1 MPDPQPNGITTTG
14 EGLASAPPDI
24 ARLNAGVSALRTKA
38 ADAREATAASLQRMI
53 DALRTAGIAE
63 SDLQTRRMA
72 VTPEFDYDKG
82 KQRPRG
88 VRATNVVSVTIRDL
102 DNAGAIIDATLSAGG
117 DDAVLHGIDFAIE
130 HPDAQHDAA
139 LRAAVADARRK
150 AETLA
155 AATGVTLGG
164 PLRISELDVRG
175 GPQPRLMMAAMD
187 TESAPTPVA
196 PGEVD
201 VTARVEVTWAIA

>member
-1 MPDPQPNGITTTG
+1 MPEPPANGITTTG
-14 EGLASAPPDI
+14 EGTTSAPPDI
-24 ARLNAGVSALRTKA
+24 ARLSVGVSALRTRA
-38 ADAREATAASLQRMI
+38 GDAREAAAASLQRMI
-53 DALRTAGIAE
+53 DALRAAGITDN
-63 SDLQTRRMA
+63 DLQTRSMA

-82 KQRPRG
+82 RQRPRG
-88 VRATNVVSVTIRDL
+88 VRATNVISVTIRDL
-102 DNAGAIIDATLSAGG
+102 DNAGAIIDAALSAAG

-155 AATGVTLGG
+155 AATGVSLGA
-164 PLRISELDVRG
+164 PLRIAEHVFLHR
-175 GPQPRLMMAAMD
+175 PTARLAVALEV
-187 TESAPTPVA
+187 ESGPTPVA

-201 VTARVEVTWAIA
+201 VNARVEVTWAIA